1 MMTEIPVIEVVDG
14 TILLDGVPFDPE
26 VHQVG
31 WQVFDP
37 DGNVVDS
44 GPIVIA
50 EMTGETAELLGVNE
64 GE

>member
-1 MMTEIPVIEVVDG
+1 MMINAPSIYVDIDG
-14 TILLDGVPFDPE
+14 TILVDGIPFDPE

-31 WQVFDP
+31 WQVFDA

-44 GPIVIA
+44 GPIVVA
-50 EMTGETAELLGVNE
+50 EMTGELE